1 MVELDVMV
9 RAYEELVDFI
19 AGGAD
24 SASVARFEASA
35 ATRERVTELI
45 HREKTSGLSPE
56 EHSELDY
63 YLQIEHVLRLAKA
76 RARTK
81 VSNDELRLE

>member
-1 MVELDVMV
+1 MT

-19 AGGAD
+19 AGGAT
-24 SASVARFEASA
+24 SASVAGYEASP
-35 ATRERVTELI
+35 ATKERVEDLI
-45 HREKTSGLSPE
+45 RREKTAGLSAD
-56 EHSELDY
+56 EHAELDY

-81 VSNDELRLE
+81 VSHDELRLK